1 MTVEEALEQFAED
14 INVLAGEHG
23 TEPVARA
30 LDMYFPGFLSEFPEF
45 TEFAPEL
52 QESWGSVVGGKLG
65 QAAVKKVKDALPK
78 SRLGATLGA
87 GALGAALGA
96 ASDYIDQDVDIA
108 SVSTDDALTVK
119 PNADLEGLLK
129 NTTNAIDR
137 LTQVLAT
144 TQKDLGA
151 RLQGIDA
158 SVDDVVAADTG
169 ETAAQVSARQG
180 LSMAR
185 PEKEKKQKPKSKK
198 KEKAA
203 GPGEE

>member
-1 MTVEEALEQFAED
+1 MWSITVEEALAQFAKEINALED
-14 INVLAGEHG
+14 IYG
-23 TEPVARA
+23 TEPVSRA
-30 LDMYFPGFLSEFPEF
+30 LELVFPGFLDDFRNMQEN
-45 TEFAPEL
+45 FAR
-52 QESWGSVVGGKLG
+52 VAGGKLG
-65 QAAVKKVKDALPK
+65 QAAVKKIKDFLPK
-78 SRLGATLGA
+78 TALGA
-87 GALGAALGA
+87 GALGVALGA

-129 NTTNAIDR
+129 NTTDAIDR

-144 TQKDLGA
+144 TQKDLGT

-169 ETAAQVSARQG
+169 ETSAQISARQG
-180 LSMAR
+180 LSIAK

-198 KEKAA
+198 KEKGA